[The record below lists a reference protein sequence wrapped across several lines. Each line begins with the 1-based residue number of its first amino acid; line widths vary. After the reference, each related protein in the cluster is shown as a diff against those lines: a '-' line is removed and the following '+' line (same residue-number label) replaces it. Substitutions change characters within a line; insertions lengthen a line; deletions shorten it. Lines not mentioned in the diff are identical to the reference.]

1 MSTVHVGPGGVPGYD
16 HVQELARYLV
26 DVRNQYSLSQEH
38 VEAIRVRWFALNL
51 EDKKKVEYQPRFK
64 DHLTQGRFKTSKKS
78 STTAGLDSVWRKI
91 PLVDVHQSIR
101 NPTLSLI
108 EASVHRQSEL
118 CLQMYVGRQHWPGH
132 VARRQSSR
140 RGDLRDALQN
150 SSISKEVWQ
159 SRDPPTSP

>member
-1 MSTVHVGPGGVPGYD
+1 M
-16 HVQELARYLV
+16 
-26 DVRNQYSLSQEH
+26 
-38 VEAIRVRWFALNL
+38 
-51 EDKKKVEYQPRFK
+51 
-64 DHLTQGRFKTSKKS
+64 
-78 STTAGLDSVWRKI
+78 
-91 PLVDVHQSIR
+91 DVHQSIR

-159 SRDPPTSP
+159 SRDPPLPPSSLGLRQHQAAGGDKRPAHGADVTPAIRYQPAHTESVVCIDFQFACHTSVCYMCMLLCFRYKKIRRQEKTLCESCSTVLNVLFYLLP